1 MRTRP
6 GFSVV
11 IVLALLAVSA
21 LAGCSDQPGIIRGT
35 VIRSQDGKPAVQA
48 EVVVFALNKLQ
59 GASKL
64 DVFTK
69 GDMIQ
74 KMSPGEDGVFSFSLQ
89 PGDYVVEVW
98 LEGVEVVSK
107 RLQVR
112 AGRTTAADVQVD
124 NPSP

>member
-1 MRTRP
+1 VT
-6 GFSVV
+6 
-11 IVLALLAVSA
+11 IVALLAVLA
-21 LAGCSDQPGIIRGT
+21 LAGCGDQPGTIRGT

-48 EVVVFALNKLQ
+48 EVVVFVLNKLE
-59 GASKL
+59 GPSKL

-74 KMSPGEDGVFSFSLQ
+74 TMSTGEDGAFSFSLE

-98 LEGVEVVSK
+98 LEGVEAASS

-112 AGRTTAADVQVD
+112 AGQTTAADFHVD